1 MSDPTRLF
9 IESGRMNDRLAQAS
23 DALVADLGLTS
34 ARWQVLG
41 VVVQSAEPTTV
52 SQLARTMG
60 LARQSVQ
67 RVVNDLVRDGFCRT
81 ADNPRHARAP
91 LIVATAKGATAYRE
105 ANARRE
111 PWATALAAGI
121 SDDDLRTALTVL
133 KALNR
138 GLVSSAT

>member
-91 LIVATAKGATAYRE
+91 LIVATGATAYRE